1 MLTKAEQTPSTP
13 KNFNFEWNGGFS
25 YLTYLKKRTTATFE
39 GEKLLLTRQNF
50 ILGAFPLQPSTQDI
64 PLTNINS
71 IAVGSKI
78 NWFDLVFAIL
88 FVFVTLITMNFLPLL
103 LTTLFLWRT
112 FNTNIQIRQR
122 SGNNLNIL
130 TGSKGDANSFIR
142 VLADT
147 INQIKHSDN
156 TETGQNPIVPQV
168 LSNKPKKIFGIV
180 SAGIVAILILLL
192 VIASRGGFDNPY
204 VTWVKDATVPGGT
217 HHTMDEA
224 LSNDKYFSNVVWKQ
238 VNKDGNEEDVNKYV
252 MYQATYTDQGVS
264 INIQTV
270 FQVFAKNQ
278 FTPVAY
284 AIDGD
289 EQELS
294 DWTYFLVEVTSKLDE
309 SNPSSDKETWQESA
323 STSSTSTSSQSEP
336 PAQAHTEA
344 KSSVQEPTPPVQAA
358 TAPVKEVQT
367 PAPASDAA
375 PTVSLKDFKHWTPPA
390 ADLTYPVRLDGD
402 KMDIVL
408 GLDHPNGVKVQVVN
422 YAMKQGW
429 NIPLPPIEGHTP
441 FDESGDLL
449 PDYSLAVKEH
459 DFTKDGTPEI
469 VLVASDGQMDMYVWI
484 LTYNFMASEQGTSP
498 LELLWSGMGQSDILM
513 SGNQFL
519 LPYGSQGLYEEYK
532 YANGVFIKAQ

>member
-1 MLTKAEQTPSTP
+1 MLTKAEETPSTP
-13 KNFNFEWNGGFS
+13 KNFTFEWNGGFS
-25 YLTYLKKRTTATFE
+25 YLTYLKKRTTATLE
-39 GEKLLLTRQNF
+39 GEKLLLTRQNL

-64 PLTNINS
+64 PLTHINS

-103 LTTLFLWRT
+103 LTALFLWRT
-112 FNTNIQIRQR
+112 FNTNIQICER

-130 TGSKGDANSFIR
+130 TGSKGDANSFIQ
-142 VLADT
+142 VLANT
-147 INQIKHSDN
+147 INQVKHSDN
-156 TETGQNPIVPQV
+156 TETGQSSIVPQV
-168 LSNKPKKIFGIV
+168 LSNKPKEIFGIV

-252 MYQATYTDQGVS
+252 MYQATYTDQGES

-270 FQVFAKNQ
+270 FQVFSKNQ

-284 AIDGD
+284 TIDGD
-289 EQELS
+289 GQELS
-294 DWTYFLVEVTSKLDE
+294 DWTYFLVEVTSKLDG
-309 SNPSSDKETWQESA
+309 SPPSSDKGAWQESA
-323 STSSTSTSSQSEP
+323 STSSISTSPQSEP
-336 PAQAHTEA
+336 PTQTNVEA
-344 KSSVQEPTPPVQAA
+344 KSSEQEPDPPVQVA
-358 TAPVKEVQT
+358 TTPVKEAQTTT
-367 PAPASDAA
+367 PASNAA
-375 PTVSLKDFKHWTPPA
+375 PTVSLKDFNHWTPPA
-390 ADLTYPVRLDGD
+390 ADLTYPVHLDGD
-402 KMDIVL
+402 NMDIVL
-408 GLDHPNGVKVQVVN
+408 GLDHPNGVKVQVVDH
-422 YAMKQGW
+422 ALGQSW
-429 NIPLPPIEGHTP
+429 NISLPSIEGSSP
-441 FDESGDLL
+441 FDEFGDLL
-449 PDYSLAVKEH
+449 PDHSLAVKEH
-459 DFTKDGTPEI
+459 DFTQDGTPEI
-469 VLVASDGQMDMYVWI
+469 VVVASGGQADMYVWI

-498 LELLWSGMGQSDILM
+498 LELMWSGMGQSDILM

-532 YANGVFIKAQ
+532 YANGVFVKN